1 MQIIVDTNVLVR
13 MGFMLTA
20 TVFTELPNGYV
31 VCTLE
36 SLINEFKQKNE
47 LIGKFP
53 HGFPADYIEELE
65 KIKLSLPKPDRKL
78 IKTNIYNF
86 AQATQIHVDNER
98 TKEGKSKSSLSKAD
112 LEVLF
117 TAYTLGLSLATDED
131 PMTRAFN
138 YLNENDELRVLSTLN
153 LLKLFEIIEVIDEKQ
168 RKRCIKK
175 LMEDASEFMPKGW
188 IQEYKDIFNTK
199 SVP

>member
-20 TVFTELPNGYV
+20 TVFTELPDGYV

-36 SLINEFKQKNE
+36 SLINEFKHKNE

-53 HGFPADYIEELE
+53 SGFPEDYMEELE
-65 KIKLSLPKPDRKL
+65 KIKLNLSKGERKL

-86 AQATQIHVDNER
+86 AQATQDQVNNER
-98 TKEGKSKSSLSKAD
+98 EREGKSKSSLSKAD

-117 TAYTLGLSLATDED
+117 TAYTLNLSLATDED
-131 PMTRAFN
+131 PMTRAFR
-138 YLNENDELRVLSTLN
+138 YINESDDLKVFSTLT
-153 LLKLFEIIEVIDEKQ
+153 LIKLFESLEVIDESQ

-175 LMEDASEFMPKGW
+175 LLDDATEFMPKGW
-188 IQEYKDIFNTK
+188 IQEYKEIFSTG